1 MVETSEKKWYVLH
14 TYSGY
19 EEKVKK
25 DLLSRA
31 QSMGMQNYI
40 FRVIVPEEQ
49 KTETVRGKKQE
60 VDEKVF
66 PGYVLVEM
74 VMTET
79 KLGSLFVTHQTLL
92 DLLAVTVVDQSH
104 LLYMMKKSKEFLSL
118 KDNQLRSKKLT
129 MKLVKQ

>member
-74 VMTET
+74 VMTD
-79 KLGSLFVTHQTLL
+79 QTLL